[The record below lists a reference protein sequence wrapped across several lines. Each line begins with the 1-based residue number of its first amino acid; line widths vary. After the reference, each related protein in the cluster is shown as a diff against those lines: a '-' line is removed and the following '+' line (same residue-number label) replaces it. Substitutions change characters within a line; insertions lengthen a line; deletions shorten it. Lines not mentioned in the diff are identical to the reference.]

1 MYQSLI
7 NKYNGEVVQILK
19 GGSDVRF
26 EVHED
31 FIWAAGPYEIDE
43 NLGAIDYHY
52 DSGVGQVKLKELP
65 EPPYDLGRRVGF
77 GGIEEQLDM
86 LWHDI
91 DEGRIPGK
99 ETSLW
104 YAHLKDVKENNPK
117 P

>member
-1 MYQSLI
+1 MCI
-7 NKYNGEVVQILK
+7 
-19 GGSDVRF
+19 R
-26 EVHED
+26 
-31 FIWAAGPYEIDE
+31 
-43 NLGAIDYHY
+43 
-52 DSGVGQVKLKELP
+52 DS
-65 EPPYDLGRRVGF
+65 GRRVGF